1 MQRNIILKRLT
12 TYTQEF
18 KNYSLD
24 LVEKSIKS
32 VDFLSEPSYRKE
44 LSENIQNIFSA
55 SKMEG
60 QLDIVIYTE
69 YLLNFCNA
77 LEKGGIIMNSKV
89 YAGISQSLRELES
102 KIKDHEYSLNTN
114 AIKELRS
121 VLKNSYREENDFIIF
136 KNIHV
141 LLIDK
146 DSFSHY
152 NIKKNGGS
160 HITFD
165 PVSTLAE
172 ATEKLQKNNYDLI
185 LCDFSIVGIAAM
197 FSAYSKKVPIVVL
210 STSDSTRD
218 AQVAARMGAIDY
230 IIKNDDGMKLIQR
243 TLHTAVGQWR
253 RKSKEKKLLLNQQSR
268 KILKHMLGNSN
279 VIKERYDSN
288 IALIDN
294 NEKNLKTIGTDYE
307 NNDKTTR
314 DNLEKLVSSNF
325 LTKYPSELT
334 IACPKC
340 QSVNINS
347 HYICQNCNSSD
358 FVKGEVMEHNKCGY
372 TDLSMI
378 FEDKS
383 LDKLICPKC
392 NKDLKL
398 IGVDYFRLESAFK
411 CRKCTIIFSN
421 PYQIFDC
428 NECNLKSIKFTELG
442 WKNVFTYSL
451 SAAKISE
458 IKQQVF
464 SLDEIEKYILNLGFK
479 VNTDYLIQSSNQT
492 LGPFDIVAQKNDSTI
507 IINSL
512 GDDIE
517 DNFSKLFEFNII
529 DKVISGN
536 IHKIV
541 ILFSEPK
548 EVTKNLMENYNI
560 QPIVIED
567 ISKLYEM
574 FKSQFSKLLLPN
586 NR

>member
-1 MQRNIILKRLT
+1 LT
-12 TYTQEF
+12 TYTPEF
-18 KNYSLD
+18 KNYSLE
-24 LVEKSIKS
+24 LMEKSIKI
-32 VDFLSEPSYRKE
+32 VDYLSEPLYRKE
-44 LSENIQNIFSA
+44 LSENIQNIYSA

-60 QLDIVIYTE
+60 QIDIVIYTE

-77 LEKGGIIMNSKV
+77 LEKPGIILNSKV
-89 YAGISQSLRELES
+89 LSGISQSLIELES
-102 KIKDHEYSLNTN
+102 KIKDNAYSLNTN
-114 AIKELRS
+114 PINELRS
-121 VLKNSYREENDFIIF
+121 MLKNSYKEENDFIIF
-136 KNIHV
+136 KNISV

-152 NIKKNGGS
+152 TFKKNGGS

-165 PVSTLAE
+165 SVSTLEE
-172 ATEKLQKNNYDLI
+172 ATEKLQNNSYDLI
-185 LCDFSIVGIAAM
+185 ICDFNIVGIAAL
-197 FSAYSKKVPIVVL
+197 FSAYSKKIPIIVL

-218 AQVAARMGAIDY
+218 AQLAARMGAIDY

-268 KILKHMLGNSN
+268 KILKHMLGNSS
-279 VIKERYDSN
+279 VIRERYDSN
-288 IALIDN
+288 IALTDN
-294 NEKNLKTIGTDYE
+294 NGKNLKTISKDYT
-307 NNDKTTR
+307 NNEKITR
-314 DNLEKLVSSNF
+314 DNLENLVSSNF
-325 LTKYPSELT
+325 LTKYPIELT

-340 QSVNINS
+340 QSININS

-358 FVKGEVMEHNKCGY
+358 FVKGEVIEHNKCGY
-372 TDLSMI
+372 TDLSMV

-392 NKDLKL
+392 NKELKL

-421 PYQIFDC
+421 PYQTFDC
-428 NECNLKSIKFTELG
+428 NECSLKSIKFGELG
-442 WKNVFTYSL
+442 WKNVFSYSL
-451 SAAKISE
+451 SASKISE
-458 IKQQVF
+458 IKQQVV
-464 SLDEIEKYILNLGFK
+464 SLEEIENYILNLGFK
-479 VNTDYLIQSSNQT
+479 VNTDYLIQSSNQS
-492 LGPFDIVAQKNDSTI
+492 LGPFDIVAQKNNTTI

-517 DNFSKLFEFNII
+517 DNFSKLFEFNIV

-548 EVTKNLMENYNI
+548 EVTKNLMDNYNVR
-560 QPIVIED
+560 PIVIED
-567 ISKLYEM
+567 ISKLYET
-574 FKSQFSKLLLPN
+574 FKNQFSKLLLPN
-586 NR
+586 TS

>member
-1 MQRNIILKRLT
+1 MT

-18 KNYSLD
+18 KDYSLD

-32 VDFLSEPSYRKE
+32 VDYLSEPSYRKE
-44 LSENIQNIFSA
+44 LSENIQSIFSA

-69 YLLNFCNA
+69 YLLNFCNV
-77 LEKGGIIMNSKV
+77 LEKGGIIMNPKV
-89 YAGISQSLRELES
+89 HSCLSQSLRELES
-102 KIKDHEYSLNTN
+102 KIRDHDYSLNTN
-114 AIKELRS
+114 AITELRS
-121 VLKNSYREENDFIIF
+121 MLKNSYREENDFVIS
-136 KNIHV
+136 KNLQV

-146 DSFSHY
+146 DSFLHY
-152 NIKKNGGS
+152 KIKKNGGS

-172 ATEKLQKNNYDLI
+172 ATERLQKNNYDLI
-185 LCDFSIVGIAAM
+185 LCDFSIEGVAAM

-218 AQVAARMGAIDY
+218 AQLAARMGAVDY

-243 TLHTAVGQWR
+243 TLHTAFGQWR
-253 RKSKEKKLLLNQQSR
+253 RKSKEKKLFLNQQCR

-294 NEKNLKTIGTDYE
+294 NGKNLKTIGTDYE
-307 NNDKTTR
+307 NEDKTTR
-314 DNLEKLVSSNF
+314 DNLEKLVSSKF

-347 HYICQNCNSSD
+347 HYTCQNCNSSD
-358 FVKGEVMEHNKCGY
+358 FIKGEVMEHNKCGY
-372 TDLSMI
+372 TDLSRV

-392 NKDLKL
+392 NKELKL

-411 CRKCTIIFSN
+411 CRKCTVIFSS
-421 PYQIFDC
+421 PYQTFDC
-428 NECNLKSIKFTELG
+428 NECKLKSIKFTELG

-451 SAAKISE
+451 SASKISE
-458 IKQQVF
+458 IKQQVV
-464 SLDEIEKYILNLGFK
+464 SLEEIEKYIRNLGFK
-479 VNTDYLIQSSNQT
+479 VNTDYLIQSSNQS

-517 DNFSKLFEFNII
+517 DNFSKLFEFNIV
-529 DKVISGN
+529 DKVIPGN
-536 IHKIV
+536 IHKMV

-548 EVTKNLMENYNI
+548 EVTKNLMVNYNI
-560 QPIVIED
+560 HPIIIED

-574 FKSQFSKLLLPN
+574 FKSQFSRLLSPI